1 MLATLST
8 HAFSRLSFCECL
20 ADALSHRSVIPVAV
34 RRERHREWSSSGDDR
49 DMSASGDSEGASSWA
64 DEWDD
69 YPDSDEYGHE
79 DDIPEGGTDWRRP
92 RGIFILAPIG
102 GEAGEKIARL
112 QRQYDPKFAALSH
125 PHITLAGSSGV
136 GPVAPGTDEQA
147 LKSVLE
153 PLTRVTAP
161 LELLF
166 GPPTRFMQT
175 NIVSVHLDPNGPIRE
190 LFDRIR
196 ASGLIFGPVRFAF
209 TPHATISYF
218 PTLDRSRE
226 RALLSERITTK
237 AVIDRLELS
246 VTNDPQ
252 PPRKILELMLEG
264 SR

>member
-1 MLATLST
+1 
-8 HAFSRLSFCECL
+8 
-20 ADALSHRSVIPVAV
+20 
-34 RRERHREWSSSGDDR
+34 
-49 DMSASGDSEGASSWA
+49 MSAGSGSDSASSWA

-69 YPDSDEYGHE
+69 FPDSDQYGHE
-79 DDIPEGGTDWRRP
+79 DDTPEGDADWRRP

-102 GEAGEKIARL
+102 GEAGEKIAAL
-112 QRQYDPKFAALSH
+112 QRLYDPKFAAMST

-136 GPVAPGTDEQA
+136 GPVAAGTAEDDLRRA
-147 LKSVLE
+147 LE
-153 PLTRVTAP
+153 PVTRVTAP

-175 NIVSVHLDPNGPIRE
+175 NVVSVHLDPNGPIRD
-190 LFDRIR
+190 LFDRLR
-196 ASGLIFGPVRFAF
+196 ASGLTFGPVRFAF

-226 RALLSERITTK
+226 RELLTERVK
-237 AVIDRLELS
+237 AMAVIDRIELS
-246 VTNDPQ
+246 MTNDPQ